1 MKMKVPITQQDIN
14 IGKMRNSSNC
24 AIALALKREFAYDMN
39 VLGLVGDLIQIG
51 KDGYQAMPEVIRWVA
66 NFDRGRPVKP
76 ITLELE
82 TRPFFRGENLSS
94 GRSTV
99 DYNMRRGACGGHSRL
114 KH

>member
-1 MKMKVPITQQDIN
+1 MKMKIQVTQQDIN

-51 KDGYQAMPEVIRWVA
+51 KEGYQAMPEVIRWVA
-66 NFDRGRPVKP
+66 DFDRGRPVKP

-82 TRPFFRGENLSS
+82 TRPYFEAKTYRPKGRQPITICGEASV
-94 GRSTV
+94 V
-99 DYNMRRGACGGHSRL
+99 DS
-114 KH
+114 

>member
-1 MKMKVPITQQDIN
+1 MSIPIEITQQDIDT
-14 IGKMRNSSNC
+14 GKRRNSANC

-66 NFDRGRPVKP
+66 DFDRGRPVKP

-82 TRPFFRGENLSS
+82 TRPFFEAKTYRPKSRQPITICGEASV
-94 GRSTV
+94 V
-99 DYNMRRGACGGHSRL
+99 DS
-114 KH
+114 